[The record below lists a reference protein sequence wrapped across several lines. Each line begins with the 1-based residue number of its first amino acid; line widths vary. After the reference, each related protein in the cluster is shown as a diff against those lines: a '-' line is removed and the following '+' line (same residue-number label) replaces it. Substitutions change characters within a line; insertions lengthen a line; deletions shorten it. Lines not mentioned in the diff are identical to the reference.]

1 MEDKQKEEGSSG
13 EKSLKEEEQRK
24 DDNGPF
30 FLSGIQGRR
39 HL

>member
-13 EKSLKEEEQRK
+13 EKSLKEKKREK
-24 DDNGPF
+24 MMMG
-30 FLSGIQGRR
+30 LLIVSGIQGRR